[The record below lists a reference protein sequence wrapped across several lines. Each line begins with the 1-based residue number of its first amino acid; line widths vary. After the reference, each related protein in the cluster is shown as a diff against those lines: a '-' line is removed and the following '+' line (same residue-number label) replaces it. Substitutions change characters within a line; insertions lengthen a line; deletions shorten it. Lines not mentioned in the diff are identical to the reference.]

1 MQFLC
6 IGFVLIG
13 LLFAVYVVFPV
24 CIIYFQSYYY
34 TFQMFRVAVLSCLL
48 AAALAMPFD
57 TALEGEWKAYKLAH
71 NKAYT
76 NEAEPLR

>member
-1 MQFLC
+1 M
-6 IGFVLIG
+6 
-13 LLFAVYVVFPV
+13 
-24 CIIYFQSYYY
+24 
-34 TFQMFRVAVLSCLL
+34 FQMFRVAVLSCLL

-57 TALEGEWKAYKLAH
+57 ASLDGEWKAYKIAH